1 MEAATRAA
9 GPVSHRTDRLA
20 RLCEPPAG
28 HRLYAVLDGASI
40 GDLPARLLASG
51 AEHVCL
57 YRGEL
62 IPELAAAA
70 PYLVRLDTHARLRN
84 TILDHWSEH
93 WGVLLVSRAELRVLR
108 NHFRRL
114 LLVWGPQQKAMYLR
128 YYDPRVLAM
137 LAPVFEPEQV
147 RKLFGPVESF
157 WGEGESTDLACC
169 YQEKEGRIHVALTA
183 LA

>member
-9 GPVSHRTDRLA
+9 GPATSRTERLA

-28 HRLYAVLDGASI
+28 YRLYAVLDGASI

-51 AEHVCL
+51 AEHACL

-70 PYLVRLDTHARLRN
+70 PYLVRLDTHPRLRN
-84 TILDHWSEH
+84 SVLDHWGEH
-93 WGVLLVSRAELRVLR
+93 WGVLCTSRVALRELR

-114 LLVWGPQQKAMYLR
+114 LLVWGPDQKAMYLR

-137 LAPVFEPEQV
+137 LAAVFEPEQV
-147 RKLFGPVESF
+147 RKLFGPIESF
-157 WGEGESTDLACC
+157 WGEGEDADHACC
-169 YQEKEGRIHVALTA
+169 YQAREGRIDIALTV
-183 LA
+183 LG